1 MKAKPKVG
9 VFVCH
14 CGKNIA
20 EVINIKEV
28 VDYFTKR
35 GIFVK
40 DDIFLCADPGLKLI
54 KDDIVENNLDKVV
67 IASCTPNLHES
78 LFRKTLEAVGLNPYL
93 LEVVNIREQGSWVH
107 AHDPERATQ
116 KAIDLIAMGIAK
128 ATLLQPFAKIQI
140 PVENEFLVIGG
151 GVTGIRAALDLANLG
166 HKVYLVER
174 EPTVGGHMAMF
185 DKVFP
190 TNDCSICILAPLMV
204 EVYQHP
210 NIELYTNSEVLEV
223 RGGIGNFSVKIRQN
237 PIFVDPDEC
246 TGCGDCVPNCPV
258 EVPNEF
264 DLSLGM
270 RKAIYIPFP
279 QAVPFIYKIDSD
291 SCIGCRNCEAYCER
305 SAIRFEQKPK
315 TFEVKVGAVIV
326 ATGYEPFD
334 ARITAE
340 YGYGKYSNV
349 LTSLELER
357 LLSPSGPTEGDIIR
371 PSDGQPPKTVV
382 FVQCVGS
389 RDKNTNEY
397 CSQVCCMYAMKQANS
412 IIERLGDSVK
422 IYVLYTDIRAFG
434 KRYEEFYNT
443 MREKEVIF
451 VRGQPSEILE
461 TPNNRSLSLSV
472 YNPEICKHLQIDA
485 DMVVLSIGLTA
496 PKDAEKMSSIL
507 GIPRSED
514 GFYLEGHPKL
524 RPIDSQ
530 IPGFYVVGTSKFPA
544 AIESCTVQASAA
556 ALKAALL
563 ARGEVELDPF
573 VPVIDPDECLGC
585 RICEHACDYSAL
597 KLDDSKN
604 IEVDEVACRGCG
616 ACAAACVTGALQIR
630 NFTDQQ
636 ILAQIDAALENKTE
650 YPQIIGFL
658 CNWCAYAAAD
668 NAGISRIN
676 YPTNIRVIK
685 VMCSARVSPIFVL
698 EALKKGADGVLV
710 MGCYPGDCHYNTG
723 FMKAERRINALKEIL
738 ELVGINSRRVKIVS
752 VSASEGKR
760 LSKLIKEYVDEIEQL
775 KPVGVELL
783 PEVKTR

>member
-1 MKAKPKVG
+1 MKVDPKVG
-9 VFVCH
+9 VFICH

-28 VDYFTKR
+28 VDYFTNM
-35 GIFVK
+35 GIFIK
-40 DDIFLCADPGLKLI
+40 ADTFLCADPGLKLI
-54 KDDIVENNLDKVV
+54 QEEIIENQLDRVV
-67 IASCTPNLHES
+67 IAACTPNLHES
-78 LFRKTLEAVGLNPYL
+78 LFRKTLEEAGLNPYL
-93 LEVVNIREQGSWVH
+93 LEIVNIREQGSWVH
-107 AHDPERATQ
+107 SHDPDRATE
-116 KAIDLIAMGIAK
+116 KVIDLVAMGIAK
-128 ATLLQPFAKIQI
+128 ATLLQPFSAIKI
-140 PVENEFLVIGG
+140 PVENEFLIIGG
-151 GVTGIRAALDLANLG
+151 GVAGIRSALDLADLG
-166 HKVYLVER
+166 HKVHLVEK
-174 EPTVGGHMAMF
+174 EPTIGGHMAMF

-223 RGGIGNFSVKIRQN
+223 RGGIGNFSVKIKRN
-237 PIFVDPDEC
+237 PIYVDPDEC

-264 DLSLGM
+264 DLKLGL

-279 QAVPFIYKIDSD
+279 QAVPFIYKIDPD

-305 SAIRFEQKPK
+305 NAIRFDQKPK
-315 TFEVKVGAVIV
+315 TFDVKVGAVIV
-326 ATGYEPFD
+326 ATGYEPFN
-334 ARITAE
+334 AHKIPE
-340 YGYGKYSNV
+340 LGYGRYTNV

-357 LLSPSGPTEGDIIR
+357 MLSPSGPTEGDIIR

-397 CSQVCCMYAMKQANS
+397 CSQVCCMYALKQTNS

-422 IYVLYTDIRAFG
+422 IYICYIDIRAFG
-434 KRYEEFYNT
+434 KRYEEFYQT
-443 MREKEVIF
+443 MREKGVIF
-451 VRGQPSEILE
+451 VRGQPSEIQEL
-461 TPNNRSLSLSV
+461 PNNKVLTLNV
-472 YNPEICKHLQIDA
+472 YDTDIGKHLQVEA
-485 DMVVLSIGLTA
+485 DMVVLSVGLTP

-530 IPGFYVVGTSKFPA
+530 IPGFYVVGCAHSPKS
-544 AIESCTVQASAA
+544 IESSTTQASAA
-556 ALKAALL
+556 ALKATTLSQ
-563 ARGEVELDPF
+563 GEVELDPF
-573 VPVIDPDECLGC
+573 VPVIDPDLCFAC
-585 RICEHACDYSAL
+585 KICEHVCDYGSI
-597 KLDDSKN
+597 KVNSDKS

-616 ACAAACVTGALQIR
+616 ACAAACATGALQIR

-636 ILAQIDAALENKTE
+636 ILAQVDAALENKSE
-650 YPQIIGFL
+650 FPLIVGFL

-668 NAGISRIN
+668 NAGISRTN
-676 YPTNIRVIK
+676 YPTNIRIIK
-685 VMCSARVSPIFVL
+685 VMCSARVSPVFVL
-698 EALKKGADGVLV
+698 EALKKGADGVLI

-738 ELVGINSRRVKIVS
+738 EVVGINSKRVKIVS
-752 VSASEGKR
+752 VSASEGKK
-760 LSKLIKEYVDEIEQL
+760 LSKLIREFVDEIEQFN
-775 KPVGVELL
+775 PVGAELV
-783 PEVKTR
+783 PETRIR